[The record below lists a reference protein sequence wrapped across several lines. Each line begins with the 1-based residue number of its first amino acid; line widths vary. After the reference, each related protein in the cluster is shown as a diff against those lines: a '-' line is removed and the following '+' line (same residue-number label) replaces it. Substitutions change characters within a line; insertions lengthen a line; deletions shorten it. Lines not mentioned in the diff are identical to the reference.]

1 MKYVVII
8 TYSFD
13 PDIPAFLFENEKE
26 AWDFLSF
33 MARKEYET
41 DTKENGWN
49 SELFLDEENG
59 FAKITTHFFDGDD
72 VTEMR
77 ITDIRN

>member
-1 MKYVVII
+1 MKCVVII

-13 PDIPAFLFENEKE
+13 PDIPVFLFENEKE
-26 AWDFLSF
+26 AWDFLSS
-33 MARKEYET
+33 MAKKEYEI

-49 SELFLDEENG
+49 SELFLDEESS
-59 FAKITTHFFDGDD
+59 FAKITTHFFDRDD

-77 ITDIRN
+77 IADIRN